1 MDITYLILKSDI
13 VIKSIMIILLA
24 FSVLSWAIF
33 FSKIFYIKKTLSESR
48 SFYKNFIT
56 DRDMDKSYLEAK
68 SHPDGVLPS
77 IYVAGYNEL
86 KDLSNNVLEK
96 ESMENV
102 QRSMLGKKED
112 EVNKLN
118 SKISILA
125 TITTS
130 SPFLGLL
137 GTVWGLINAFRGLMI
152 EQQNTLSA
160 VAPGIS
166 DALVTTAMGL
176 FVAIPSVIFYNHI
189 SRKIEK
195 IDLYASN
202 FIMEFVN
209 ITYKT
214 FLQPIKN
221 GFEDKRGKKING
233 NKKNIQENVQ

>member
-13 VIKSIMIILLA
+13 VIKSIMIILLI
-24 FSVLSWAIF
+24 FSVVSWAIF
-33 FSKIFYIKKTLSESR
+33 FSKLFYIKKTLFESKN
-48 SFYKNFIT
+48 FYNNFIT
-56 DRDMDKSYLEAK
+56 GRDMDSSYLEAK

-86 KDLSNNVLEK
+86 KDLSNNAFEK
-96 ESMENV
+96 ESMENI
-102 QRSMLGKKED
+102 QRSMIGKKD
-112 EVNKLN
+112 EEINKLD
-118 SKISILA
+118 SKISVLA

-195 IDLYASN
+195 IDLNASV
-202 FIMEFVN
+202 FIMEFMN

-221 GFEDKRGKKING
+221 IAENKFTKKITG
-233 NKKNIQENVQ
+233 NK